1 LETYYSSARQFDFRK
16 KIEDLVILGKG
27 NDGEGQKG
35 KETTERREERACV
48 DMDLSAPDAGFV
60 FILVKYT

>member
-1 LETYYSSARQFDFRK
+1 
-16 KIEDLVILGKG
+16 LGKG

-48 DMDLSAPDAGFV
+48 DMDLSAPDAGFL
-60 FILVKYT
+60 FIVVKYTSTHMY